1 MLFDVDRGEL
11 AAEFGEDGLV
21 TLPASAFPASSAG
34 CGGARLLGTV
44 GVPVGTV
51 MVREPDQGTGRL
63 PLVRDVVEAGEL
75 EGAPAGVGEWPVIG
89 WLLNAHLALDPRSGA
104 VHAVDPDEETVRQL
118 HADVSSLVYVA
129 ARFQRLLD
137 GFSFGDDDEEAG
149 FARLDR
155 EVGRVREE
163 TGGVDPLPFRDDE
176 TEWSVVGEE
185 IAMGQRFTASSPA
198 GRSLHG

>member
-1 MLFDVDRGEL
+1 
-11 AAEFGEDGLV
+11 
-21 TLPASAFPASSAG
+21 
-34 CGGARLLGTV
+34 
-44 GVPVGTV
+44 
-51 MVREPDQGTGRL
+51 
-63 PLVRDVVEAGEL
+63 
-75 EGAPAGVGEWPVIG
+75 
-89 WLLNAHLALDPRSGA
+89 
-104 VHAVDPDEETVRQL
+104 
-118 HADVSSLVYVA
+118 
-129 ARFQRLLD
+129 
-137 GFSFGDDDEEAG
+137 EEAG